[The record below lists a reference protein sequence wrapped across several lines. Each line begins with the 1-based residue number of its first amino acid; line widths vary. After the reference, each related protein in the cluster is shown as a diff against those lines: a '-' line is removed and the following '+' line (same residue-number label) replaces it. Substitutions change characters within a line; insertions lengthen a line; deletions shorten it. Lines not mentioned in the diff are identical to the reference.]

1 VNLPSIKH
9 ILIPMMER
17 ELTKRLLSISWIPN
31 AIVGILT
38 NILMSK
44 ILKPILEESDEYIY
58 QQVVKLHSKHKLKEV
73 NNAQTDDEFTD
84 AFTNL

>member
-1 VNLPSIKH
+1 
-9 ILIPMMER
+9 MMER
-17 ELTKRLLSISWIPN
+17 ELTKRLLSINWIPN

-44 ILKPILEESDEYIY
+44 IIRPILEETEEYIY
-58 QQVVKLHSKHKLKEV
+58 QQVVRIHSKHKLKEV
-73 NNAQTDDEFTD
+73 NNAKTDSDFTD